1 MKNPITYTQTVVE
14 ELKASITVNTR
25 EKVISKETKR

>member
-1 MKNPITYTQTVVE
+1 MKNPITDTCIVVE
-14 ELKASITVNTR
+14 ELNAGITVNTR